1 MSCGYSRYVNR
12 LLNHAQV
19 FRNDSPPPPV
29 HPPNTASAII
39 DGGGEQIIS
48 YWQRTTSRKSLF
60 RDDTSGTGS
69 ISDRKPAREEFVI
82 WGITAGDRWG
92 RELYRFSER
101 LSEKDSDK
109 LRIGGLYYY
118 AHLELEGGFKVE
130 LRYEFRSTSLTHD
143 YIFPENL
150 YF

>member
-1 MSCGYSRYVNR
+1 MI
-12 LLNHAQV
+12 A
-19 FRNDSPPPPV
+19 PPPSPV

-60 RDDTSGTGS
+60 RDDTAGCGVSLGS
-69 ISDRKPAREEFVI
+69 KTAREEFVI
-82 WGITAGDRWG
+82 WGITTGERWG

-118 AHLELEGGFKVE
+118 AQLEGASKLSYGMSLGLHLTPTTISSRKICI
-130 LRYEFRSTSLTHD
+130 FRMS
-143 YIFPENL
+143 
-150 YF
+150 